1 MGKKSSRSSRE
12 LSKQITKEK
21 HVDIQI
27 MDELHEA
34 YRNNNFRVNPIDYIM
49 LDKEL
54 RDEYE
59 KEFGL
64 DSNDTGY
71 GYYTHEEQIERYAKN
86 MLFWIKHTPN
96 IGSNNLWRM
105 NSDIQT
111 KLIYVTNHMSQLRRK
126 ISELRPELQ
135 KEIHERVKEL
145 QLTK

>member
-1 MGKKSSRSSRE
+1 MGKKSSRSSRK

-21 HVDIQI
+21 HVEVQI
-27 MDELHEA
+27 LDELHNA
-34 YRNNNFRVNPIDYIM
+34 YINNHFKVNPIEHIM
-49 LDKEL
+49 IDKEL

-86 MLFWIKHTPN
+86 MLFWMKHTPN

-105 NSDIQT
+105 DSDVQA
-111 KLIYVTNHMSQLRRK
+111 KSIYVTSHMSQLRRK
-126 ISELRPELQ
+126 ISELTPALQ
-135 KEIHERVKEL
+135 KSIHGRVKEL
-145 QLTK
+145 QLNK

>member
-1 MGKKSSRSSRE
+1 MGKKSSRSSTE

-21 HVDIQI
+21 HVEMQI
-27 MDELHEA
+27 LDELHNA
-34 YRNNNFRVNPIDYIM
+34 YINNHFKVNPIEHIM
-49 LDKEL
+49 IDKEL

-96 IGSNNLWRM
+96 IGTNNLWKM
-105 NSDIQT
+105 DSDIQT